1 MQDYR
6 PADGEYVTGAAS
18 VHPAYPFKMSARD
31 LARFALLYLRK
42 GQWEGRQLVPAH
54 WVEQSTQAYSSSE
67 WGPGYGYL
75 WWTGPIN
82 NGVAP
87 SVSLP
92 PGTYFAQGSGGQ
104 YALVIPAYDLVIV
117 HRAAHVDDGVSMRL
131 VGRLLWLAFDAG
143 GFPDIGPDASIEAA
157 RSARVGGAALSR
169 MLPGKTL
176 LYGEAAPPGP
186 HRIRIGADGRFAY
199 LRGRQPTEVDTGS
212 WSILG
217 DEFCRDWKK
226 IKPSPMCLAV
236 VGNGAKIQL
245 FDRMGLMLI
254 DAQIV
259 DD

>member
-1 MQDYR
+1 
-6 PADGEYVTGAAS
+6 
-18 VHPAYPFKMSARD
+18 
-31 LARFALLYLRK
+31 
-42 GQWEGRQLVPAH
+42 
-54 WVEQSTQAYSSSE
+54 
-67 WGPGYGYL
+67 
-75 WWTGPIN
+75 
-82 NGVAP
+82 
-87 SVSLP
+87 
-92 PGTYFAQGSGGQ
+92 
-104 YALVIPAYDLVIV
+104 
-117 HRAAHVDDGVSMRL
+117 
-131 VGRLLWLAFDAG
+131 
-143 GFPDIGPDASIEAA
+143 
-157 RSARVGGAALSR
+157 